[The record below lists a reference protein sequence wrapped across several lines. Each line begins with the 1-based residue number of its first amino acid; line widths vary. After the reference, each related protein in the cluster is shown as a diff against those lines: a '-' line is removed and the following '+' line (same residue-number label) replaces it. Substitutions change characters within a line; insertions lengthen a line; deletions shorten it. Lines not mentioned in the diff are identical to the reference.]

1 MRRLLVLLAAV
12 ALAASFTVPAMAAE
26 KEVSFYGR
34 VWMDTFMVDRSK
46 ELAGYASNKSDSD
59 LLWNLPGNGTSRF
72 GANFKWGD
80 MSANVEIRPYPAP
93 NVTYRQWNA
102 TWNFGGGTLLIGHT
116 WSPLYINATICS
128 QCEAGG
134 TAGGYGFWVGS
145 LRQSMVR
152 LTMGGLTV
160 ALVEPS
166 TSRVVDKLGT
176 WTGGGAAVAPAVQSF
191 ATETDTSLPKLEATY
206 ALNVGP
212 VALVPFLGWQT
223 YDEEVKATG
232 KSYSIDGMVYGLTVK
247 YPIGPG
253 YINGQIWMSEN
264 GKQWGDLYYTG
275 AFGGAF
281 YDSTGDKIWD
291 EDGTGYAIEAGM
303 ALSETMK
310 LAVGYGH
317 VEYENDFGASGAGV
331 YEDPA
336 SSMYAQLEIQIAP
349 GFWVTPEIG
358 ILDEEDVTKAG
369 VTTEEGD
376 LTYYGAVWKIHF

>member
-80 MSANVEIRPYPAP
+80 MSANIEIRPYPGTDVSA
-93 NVTYRQWNA
+93 RQWNA

-116 WSPLYINATICS
+116 WSLLYINATICS

-134 TAGGYGFWVGS
+134 TAGGYCFWVGS

-166 TSRVVDKLGT
+166 TSHVVGT
-176 WTGGGAAVAPAVQSF
+176 TV
-191 ATETDTSLPKLEATY
+191 THELDTSLPKLEATY

-264 GKQWGDLYYTG
+264 GAQWGDLYYTG
-275 AFGGAF
+275 SFGGA
-281 YDSTGDKIWD
+281 YWDGTKIWD
-291 EDGTGYAIEAGM
+291 EDGTGYAIEAGL

-310 LAVGYGH
+310 LAVGYGM
-317 VEYENDFGASGAGV
+317 VEYENDSGTAGAGV